1 MSDSTKQIIRHLHG
15 ISTMQ
20 EIADKAGLI
29 PAIRDVQTWQCKRL
43 LVSHQHMYQQNRF
56 KPAVEFFINELYG
69 PNDFSQRDQDIAR
82 IVPKMSKFLPEKALQ
97 SLASALHLNTLSF
110 ELDFALAKKL
120 ESTEINRDSYAK
132 AYVSCDNLATR
143 QQQID
148 YIRTLGNDLAEVVK
162 MKGISSLLFISRK
175 PAKMAGVLALHEFL
189 EKGFKAFKNI
199 GNVEDFIVPVV
210 NKEHQIMQQLVNPN
224 SPNPLPDV

>member
-1 MSDSTKQIIRHLHG
+1 MSDYTKQIIRHLHG

-20 EIADKAGLI
+20 EIAEKAGLM
-29 PAIRDVQTWQCKRL
+29 PSIRAVQAWQCKRL
-43 LVSHQHMYQQNRF
+43 LVSHQDMYQQKRF
-56 KPAVEFFINELYG
+56 KPAVGFFINELYG

-97 SLASALHLNTLSF
+97 SLASALYLNTLSF
-110 ELDFALAKKL
+110 ELDFDLAKQL
-120 ESTEINRDSYAK
+120 LNTEINRDTYAK
-132 AYVSCDNLATR
+132 AYISSDNIANR
-143 QQQID
+143 QKQID

-189 EKGFKAFKNI
+189 DKGFKSFKNL
-199 GNVEDFIVPVV
+199 GDVEDFITPVV
-210 NKEHQIMQQLVNPN
+210 NKEHQIMQQLANPN

>member
-15 ISTMQ
+15 ISVMQ
-20 EIADKAGLI
+20 EIADKAGFMNT
-29 PAIRDVQTWQCKRL
+29 IRAVQKWQCKRL
-43 LVSHQHMYQQNRF
+43 LASHQEMYQQTRF

-82 IVPKMSKFLPEKALQ
+82 IVPKMSKFLPEKALR

-110 ELDFALAKKL
+110 ELDFDLAKKL
-120 ESTEINRDSYAK
+120 VNTEINRDTYAL
-132 AYVSCDNLATR
+132 AYISCDNLVNR

-148 YIRTLGNDLAEVVK
+148 YIRALGNDLADVVK
-162 MKGISSLLFISRK
+162 IKGISSLLFLSRK

-189 EKGFKAFKNI
+189 EKGFKSFKNL
-199 GNVEDFIVPVV
+199 GNVADFIVPIA
-210 NKEHQIMQQLVNPN
+210 NKEHQIMQQLANPN
-224 SPNPLPDV
+224 SPNPLPYV

>member
-1 MSDSTKQIIRHLHG
+1 MTDYTKQIVRHLHG
-15 ISTMQ
+15 LNTMQ
-20 EIADKAGLI
+20 EIAEKAGLM
-29 PAIRDVQTWQCKRL
+29 PSIRAVQAWQCKRL
-43 LVSHQHMYQQNRF
+43 LASHQQMYQQKRF

-110 ELDFALAKKL
+110 ELDFDLAKRL
-120 ESTEINRDSYAK
+120 VDTEINRETYAN
-132 AYVSCDNLATR
+132 AYVSCDNIASR

-148 YIRTLGNDLAEVVK
+148 YIRNLGNDLADVVK

-189 EKGFKAFKNI
+189 EKGFRSFKNL
-199 GNVEDFIVPVV
+199 GNVEDFIFPVV
-210 NKEHQIMQQLVNPN
+210 NKEQEIMQHLANPN
-224 SPNPLPDV
+224 LPNPLPDV

>member
-15 ISTMQ
+15 IITMQ

-29 PAIRDVQTWQCKRL
+29 PTIRAVQAWQCKRL
-43 LVSHQHMYQQNRF
+43 LVSHQHMYQQKRF
-56 KPAVEFFINELYG
+56 QPAVEFFINELYG

-110 ELDFALAKKL
+110 ELDFGLANKL
-120 ESTEINRDSYAK
+120 VDTEINRESYAK
-132 AYVSCDNLATR
+132 AYVSCDNLNVR

-199 GNVEDFIVPVV
+199 GNVEDFIIPVV

>member
-1 MSDSTKQIIRHLHG
+1 
-15 ISTMQ
+15 MQ
-20 EIADKAGLI
+20 EIAEKAGLM
-29 PAIRDVQTWQCKRL
+29 PSIRAVQAWQCKRL
-43 LVSHQHMYQQNRF
+43 LVSHQEMYQQKRF

-110 ELDFALAKKL
+110 ELDFDLAQKL
-120 ESTEINRDSYAK
+120 MGVDINRDSYAK
-132 AYVSCDNLATR
+132 AYVSCDNLTTR

-148 YIRTLGNDLAEVVK
+148 YIRTLGNDLADVVK

-189 EKGFKAFKNI
+189 DKGFKSFKNL
-199 GNVEDFIVPVV
+199 GNVEDFITPVV
-210 NKEHQIMQQLVNPN
+210 NKEHEIMQQLANPN
-224 SPNPLPDV
+224 SPNPLPNV